1 MFGGSGTNPYDDL
14 VNKATDENLT
24 SENWEIILN
33 LCDKVTDEGPEG
45 ARSALASLLKRLVHR
60 NPNVQL
66 YALSVAEALSKNCG
80 VEVNREI
87 ASRAWTQGL
96 EKVITDRN
104 THDKVRKRALSL
116 IAQWTDEFRDDET
129 LGIMEDCYNSL
140 KAKNYKFETPNEP
153 PPPAVD
159 DEIRRREEEELQ
171 RVLEMSM
178 QDRGGRGAWS
188 DFTSNGDTAGSSGSG
203 GGYSAVS
210 HVASSPAPYSATSA
224 YSSSIS
230 SVGAPTTTSSPA
242 TPAPGQGNGII
253 TRVRALYSF
262 EPTEPGELAFEKG
275 DIIKVVD
282 RGYKDWWRG
291 QSKGRTGIFPVN
303 YVEPL
308 PEPSA
313 AELAREAEAE
323 AAVFAQ
329 AVNVDRL
336 LNMLKSLDPARDNLA
351 DNEEIQELYHSCMSL
366 RPKIVKLID
375 KYSQKRADLVSMN
388 EAFVRA
394 RTIFDRMMEDSL
406 QRNTYEPGPY
416 SAPGASPYGPQ
427 RPDSRAAAQY
437 AAYPPQPYA
446 QPGYPSPA
454 GYEGYPPPTPGAA
467 YVPPTPGY
475 PQGAYGPQQPAGAP
489 AYGPQQPGPYGY
501 PQQPP
506 PQGYASPPG
515 AYPQQAAAAYPG
527 QAGPQ
532 PYPPQTDPQAHA
544 QAPPQQSP
552 NIPPQK
558 QPSLGPAPY
567 QQPQQAPA
575 GYPEPTGS
583 PAAAPQPYENHI
595 PTQPYGASPY
605 PAQAGSPQPH
615 VQPQATLSQQS
626 LHIQTSPQQ
635 PEPQQ
640 QQPVQQQ
647 QQPIQQQ
654 PQPVQPQP
662 QAAVQQQPAVQQQ
675 QPQPAQQ
682 PIAQEQQPITQGP
695 PYVYDPQAKYADPNV
710 QAWAN
715 YYAHGGRDPAGAVY
729 FFSVPGV
736 TEELP
741 NPNGPPQAGQAQ
753 AQGGDNAST
762 LQRADSSGGASVLSA
777 GASTVRANSIGGA
790 SMMSAATVQ
799 PSAGPE
805 LTNPH
810 AAQPEVSAAS
820 PSAAAPAEAHHA
832 STPSWVLPKR
842 TPGTGLMG
850 GAPRSAS
857 GGAEDGVHGM
867 QGQFAA
873 MNVGSGAA

>member
-45 ARSALASLLKRLVHR
+45 ARGALASLLKRLVHR

-96 EKVITDRN
+96 EKVIVDRN

-140 KAKNYKFETPNEP
+140 RAKNFKFETPNEA

-178 QDRGGRGAWS
+178 QDRGGRTAWS
-188 DFTSNGDTAGSSGSG
+188 DFAANGDTAGSSSSG
-203 GGYSAVS
+203 GGYSGGYAPAAAPATSAVVPAPAAQS
-210 HVASSPAPYSATSA
+210 YSASPPAATQVAATPAPYTATPA
-224 YSSSIS
+224 YSSST

-242 TPAPGQGNGII
+242 TPAPGGNGII

-351 DNEEIQELYHSCMSL
+351 DNEEIQASFSLASGNGLLTELYHACMSL

-406 QRNTYEPGPY
+406 QRN
-416 SAPGASPYGPQ
+416 S
-427 RPDSRAAAQY
+427 
-437 AAYPPQPYA
+437 
-446 QPGYPSPA
+446 
-454 GYEGYPPPTPGAA
+454 
-467 YVPPTPGY
+467 
-475 PQGAYGPQQPAGAP
+475 
-489 AYGPQQPGPYGY
+489 
-501 PQQPP
+501 
-506 PQGYASPPG
+506 
-515 AYPQQAAAAYPG
+515 
-527 QAGPQ
+527 
-532 PYPPQTDPQAHA
+532 
-544 QAPPQQSP
+544 
-552 NIPPQK
+552 
-558 QPSLGPAPY
+558 
-567 QQPQQAPA
+567 
-575 GYPEPTGS
+575 
-583 PAAAPQPYENHI
+583 
-595 PTQPYGASPY
+595 
-605 PAQAGSPQPH
+605 
-615 VQPQATLSQQS
+615 
-626 LHIQTSPQQ
+626 
-635 PEPQQ
+635 
-640 QQPVQQQ
+640 
-647 QQPIQQQ
+647 
-654 PQPVQPQP
+654 
-662 QAAVQQQPAVQQQ
+662 
-675 QPQPAQQ
+675 
-682 PIAQEQQPITQGP
+682 
-695 PYVYDPQAKYADPNV
+695 
-710 QAWAN
+710 
-715 YYAHGGRDPAGAVY
+715 
-729 FFSVPGV
+729 
-736 TEELP
+736 
-741 NPNGPPQAGQAQ
+741 
-753 AQGGDNAST
+753 
-762 LQRADSSGGASVLSA
+762 
-777 GASTVRANSIGGA
+777 
-790 SMMSAATVQ
+790 
-799 PSAGPE
+799 
-805 LTNPH
+805 
-810 AAQPEVSAAS
+810 
-820 PSAAAPAEAHHA
+820 
-832 STPSWVLPKR
+832 
-842 TPGTGLMG
+842 
-850 GAPRSAS
+850 
-857 GGAEDGVHGM
+857 
-867 QGQFAA
+867 
-873 MNVGSGAA
+873 